1 MFFPY
6 SLCFAFCF
14 ITMLGLMVPFV
25 LGIHQFSQDLSRM
38 AARVKVIC
46 VSKGFPFTPLFTAVP
61 GEDMLVVIVVEMLV
75 FVNVVLIRHRFRVV
89 KLVHEVIQYNL
100 RIHSLAN
107 ETVYLVAFLFRYCSD
122 APGCS
127 SLYSLIEIPCA
138 CPVPSDVS
146 SILNT
151 CRKNCFNAVNS
162 FVTSLNKIKRLQHD
176 SFRTKTIH
184 FNIWQRY
191 KCKSLMKF

>member
-1 MFFPY
+1 MFFLEVWTGKPKV
-6 SLCFAFCF
+6 SLCFGFSF
-14 ITMLGLMVPFV
+14 ITMLVLMVPFV
-25 LGIHQFSQDLSRM
+25 LGIHQFSHDLSRM

-61 GEDMLVVIVVEMLV
+61 GENMLVVIVVEMLV
-75 FVNVVLIRHRFRVV
+75 FVNDVLIRHCFRVV
-89 KLVHEVIQYNL
+89 KLVHGVIQCNL

-107 ETVYLVAFLFRYCSD
+107 EIVYFLAFLFQYCSD

-127 SLYSLIEIPCA
+127 SLYSLIEVTCA

-151 CRKNCFNAVNS
+151 
-162 FVTSLNKIKRLQHD
+162 
-176 SFRTKTIH
+176 
-184 FNIWQRY
+184 
-191 KCKSLMKF
+191 